1 METDAA
7 PERVT
12 LALVADEAGVSLST
26 ISKVLNGRA
35 DVSAAT
41 RERVEELLQ
50 RRGYERRGARAQPK
64 ADLIELVFHELES
77 VWSMEVIAGVEE
89 VAQEHGLSV
98 VLTVSGSRHAPDP
111 EWIEGVMRRRPV
123 GVVLVFSD
131 LAPEYRERLRS
142 RAIPFVIVDPA
153 GDPSPDAPS
162 VGSANWS
169 GGLMATR
176 HLIELGHRRIAAITG
191 PEDMMCSLARLDG
204 LRSAMNSAGLEIRP
218 EWIRFGDFHMSGGR
232 DHARELLS
240 SPDRPTAIFAGSD
253 LQALGAIEAARG
265 LGLRVPEDVSIVGY
279 DDIPLAQWLTPRLTT
294 VHQPL
299 RRMGEEAAR
308 LVIRLSEGSAEA
320 TPRMDLATSLVVRE
334 STAPPAAA
342 AA

>member
-7 PERVT
+7 AERVT

-26 ISKVLNGRA
+26 ISKVLNGRT
-35 DVSAAT
+35 DVSPDT
-41 RERVEELLQ
+41 RSRVERLL
-50 RRGYERRGARAQPK
+50 RERGYERRGGRSQSK
-64 ADLIELVFHELES
+64 AELIELVFHELDS
-77 VWSMEVIAGVEE
+77 IWSMELIAGVES
-89 VAQEHGLSV
+89 VAKEHGLSV

-111 EWIEGVMRRRPV
+111 DWIEGVMRRRPV

-204 LRSAMNSAGLEIRP
+204 YRSAMNSAGLPIDP

-232 DHARELLS
+232 DRAGELLAL
-240 SPDRPTAIFAGSD
+240 DIRPTAIFAGSD
-253 LQALGAIEAARG
+253 LQALGTLDAARAH
-265 LGLRVPEDVSIVGY
+265 GLRVPEDLSIVGY
-279 DDIPLAQWLTPRLTT
+279 DDIPLARWVTPRLTT

-299 RRMGEEAAR
+299 KRMGEEAAR
-308 LVIRLSEGSAEA
+308 LVIRLNAEQPA
-320 TPRMDLATSLVVRE
+320 TTPRMDLATSLVVRE
-334 STAPPAAA
+334 STAPPAAG
-342 AA
+342 

>member
-1 METDAA
+1 MQTDAPA
-7 PERVT
+7 ERVT
-12 LALVADEAGVSLST
+12 LAEIAGEAGVSLST
-26 ISKVLNGRA
+26 ISKVLNGRS
-35 DVSAAT
+35 DVAAAT
-41 RERVEELLQ
+41 RDRVEHLLQ
-50 RRGYERRGARAQPK
+50 HHGYERRGARAQPK
-64 ADLIELVFHELES
+64 GELIELVFHELES
-77 VWSMEVIAGVEE
+77 VWSMEVIGGVEE
-89 VAQEHGLSV
+89 VAKEHGLSV

-232 DHARELLS
+232 DHARALLS

-253 LQALGAIEAARG
+253 LQALGAIEAARA

-279 DDIPLAQWLTPRLTT
+279 DDIPLAQWMTPRLTT

-308 LVIRLSEGSAEA
+308 LAIRLSEGTAEA

-334 STAPPAAA
+334 STAPPTADAE
-342 AA
+342 